1 MIRDFDEW
9 LMNFKNTIVDWDYYV
24 NFPKVYSNVES
35 IKVELNIL
43 NSLIGSKD
51 IETEFK
57 SLATNYPE
65 IIKVI
70 PILIAKREKEIAIAD
85 NKEEFFFNF
94 NQPNYSIDEYC
105 NFMRKTGLFN
115 LLENHLVG
123 DLTDYVKGIEVGLDS
138 NARKNRTGHLMEDI
152 VEKFIVDAGY
162 EKNNNY
168 FKELKKTEIEKKY
181 DVDLSALSGKWKTNK
196 RFDFVIKS
204 EKTIYVIETNY
215 YSGGGSKLNETAR
228 SYEMLGTQAKSIE
241 NFEFIW
247 ITDGQGWKSAK
258 NNLRQ
263 TLESGVNV
271 LSLKDLE
278 EGILSKIIK

>member
-1 MIRDFDEW
+1 MRDFDEW